1 MKKILMALALLVS
14 YGAVAQVSVHGYT
27 KKDGTYVQPHQ
38 RTAPDSTINNNYST
52 KGNVNP
58 YNGKAGTV
66 EPTSTPTPSTW
77 AQPSAPTPAPKTSGY
92 GTKPA
97 CNSSYQ
103 TC

>member
-1 MKKILMALALLVS
+1 MKKVLMVLALFVS
-14 YGAVAQVSVHGYT
+14 YGAAAQVSVQGYT

-58 YNGKAGTV
+58 YTGRMGTV
-66 EPTSTPTPSTW
+66 EPTPTPTPSTW
-77 AQPSAPTPAPKTSGY
+77 AQPSAPAPAPKTSGY